1 MGVPN
6 PGSYKEILNSD
17 DKKYG
22 GSGVANGTVKTKK
35 GPMHGFDQHI
45 SLTLPPLSTLYLSV
59 PQPASRAPPRRRTR
73 QRKSPPSP
81 PPKRRQKP
89 LPRLRPLPQTP
100 GPRRL
105 PSAADVRPRPKRRCK
120 PSLDIC

>member
-22 GSGVANGTVKTKK
+22 GSGVTNGTVKAKK

-59 PQPASRAPPRRRTR
+59 PAARKPRAAKAEDKAAEKPAKPAAKKTAKTTAKTAVPAADAGTEAA
-73 QRKSPPSP
+73 
-81 PPKRRQKP
+81 PKRRG
-89 LPRLRPLPQTP
+89 RP
-100 GPRRL
+100 
-105 PSAADVRPRPKRRCK
+105 PKAK
-120 PSLDIC
+120 TTV